1 MNELEGEKG
10 LCVALRGTTQK
21 HNGNIM
27 CLSTMATGSGEVRGG
42 MDGWYEKFNEK
53 CTRCCAMS
61 LPVVLVNGISSHF
74 FYVES
79 IK

>member
-10 LCVALRGTTQK
+10 LCVALRSTTWK

-27 CLSTMATGSGEVRGG
+27 YLSTIATGSEEDWGG
-42 MDGWYEKFNEK
+42 MDGWYEEFNEK
-53 CTRCCAMS
+53 FLLRMS
-61 LPVVLVNGISSHF
+61 MPVLLVNGISSHF
-74 FYVES
+74 SHVET